1 MKYYTKLTKIG
12 YVTIVENKKK
22 IVNIILDKIKFEG
35 LYQKTDLIKHA
46 FMELDLYLN
55 KNKNKIELPYSLNGT
70 EFELLVWEELL
81 KIEYGMHKS
90 YKEIAQ
96 AIGKPNSVRAVGR
109 ACGRNKLAILIPC
122 HRVLCSNGK
131 LSGYAYGEFK
141 KRWLLEVEGASL

>member
-12 YVTIVENKKK
+12 YITIVEDKQK
-22 IVNIILDKIKFEG
+22 IVNIILDKRAIEG
-35 LYQKTDLIKHA
+35 LYQESDLIKHA

-81 KIEYGMHKS
+81 KIKYGTYKS

-122 HRVLCSNGK
+122 HRVLCSNGR
-131 LSGYAYGEFK
+131 LSGYAYGVLK
-141 KRWLLEVEGASL
+141 KRWLLELEGTSL